1 MQYMMAVGMI
11 FGKLTTEDYED
22 HVATD
27 PRIDALREKMH
38 LTESKVFER
47 EYHDPAKRT
56 NANSIQVYF
65 KDGSKTPLSQ
75 VDYPL
80 GHPKRRKEGI
90 PLLIEKFDRNIAR
103 AYAEKQRRTI
113 RDVCLNR
120 PRLAAMPVNEFMDL
134 LVV

>member
-11 FGKLTTEDYED
+11 FGALTAKDYED
-22 HVATD
+22 ERAAD
-27 PRIDALREKMH
+27 PRIDALRAKMQ

-65 KDGSKTPLSQ
+65 KDGTKAPLSQ

-80 GHPKRRKEGI
+80 GHRKRRKEGI
-90 PLLIEKFDRNIAR
+90 PMLMEKFEANIAR
-103 AYAEKQRRTI
+103 VFAEKQRRAL
-113 RDVCLNR
+113 RDVCLDR
-120 PRLAAMPVNEFMDL
+120 KRLAAMPVNEFIDL
-134 LVV
+134 MVV